1 MYIKRIVCLANSRK
15 PPSGRCVAG
24 REILQNGFGDW
35 IRPVSARP
43 TREVAEEER
52 RYEDGRDP
60 KILDIIDVPLTRP
73 EAEHHQHE
81 NHVIDAGYYWELNG
95 QVTWQNVQQAVED
108 PGGPLWLNGFSSANG
123 QNDRVPEQQAM
134 DLTGSLYLIRPDNLV
149 LEVVR
154 EGDGTMYPMRRRVR
168 ARFELCGQCYR
179 IVVTD
184 PQIECRY
191 LAGVD
196 GETPIHDA
204 VICVSLGEIF
214 HGFAYKLAAA
224 IITEDRADQ

>member
-43 TREVAEEER
+43 TREVSEEER

-73 EAEHHQHE
+73 EPEHHQHE
-81 NHVIDAGYYWELNG
+81 NHVIDDRYYWGLNG
-95 QVTWQNVQQAVED
+95 QVTRQNVQQAVEN

-123 QNDRVPEQQAM
+123 QNDRVPEHQAL

-149 LEVVR
+149 LLVADCLEISHVVAQRFPCRLVIQRVAGICEDAVDFVFVVR
-154 EGDGTMYPMRRRVR
+154 LEKSQREVLLLEERSLRGG
-168 ARFELCGQCYR
+168 A
-179 IVVTD
+179 
-184 PQIECRY
+184 
-191 LAGVD
+191 
-196 GETPIHDA
+196 
-204 VICVSLGEIF
+204 ICVHACL
-214 HGFAYKLAAA
+214 LLVQV
-224 IITEDRADQ
+224 R